1 MTERS
6 WKGPAGSTTREVQL
20 SRYFMWRESLVYSH
34 CSLALSCSNR
44 KIVYIIVQI
53 ARSILSSGSVT
64 QKDKE
69 EVCFIFY

>member
-1 MTERS
+1 MTDRS
-6 WKGPAGSTTREVQL
+6 WKYNLWGTTFPPFDVAGK
-20 SRYFMWRESLVYSH
+20 SH
-34 CSLALSCSNR
+34 VFSSFIGLKAK

-64 QKDKE
+64 QIDKE